1 MVATAS
7 SSTPSPASPAASAAR
22 AKPVRMFGRFQ
33 LLRLVGKSDRTMGW
47 AAVDTRSQQE
57 CLLVILRQQLDA
69 EAASAWLQ
77 AAQRAARLQHPQLA
91 KPLEIGVHD
100 RWPFM
105 AYDRSRAVSWPE
117 KFSRQGAPAAELAG
131 WAAQIAQGLAFA
143 HEAGVAHRDLQ
154 PWMLAID
161 ELQQVSVM
169 GLEAAAHPTETQHDG
184 GLDALRA
191 VRDAA
196 QQDVL
201 ALGLVMHHALVGQP
215 ALDEPDVVHVI
226 QRMPPL
232 GQEIVRLPWTVPRP
246 IPEPLRAIVNRCTD
260 RQPRLRYRSARTLQ
274 RALEGWLKTQD
285 DDGGPLALLRDR
297 LRTVGVLP
305 AQPGGAER
313 VAHLALMERG
323 RTSELA
329 ELVLGDIALAFEL
342 LRRVNSAQL
351 RGGQVSDD
359 GPVLMLRR
367 AIAMLGLDG
376 VRQAALG
383 LRRWPGPLDDAA
395 AGQLDTLMRRAHRAA
410 RLAVRL
416 VPAGYDGEVVYLIS
430 LLQNLGRMVV
440 QYHFP
445 EEAEQIR
452 KLMQNDD
459 APATAPDAHGMS
471 PEAASFAVLGLD
483 LDELGVAVAQHW
495 GLDDS
500 VLALMRRVP
509 PNAPVRTA
517 DSDTDNLRTTASC
530 AGELVDALN
539 QPATRV
545 QAALRQVV
553 QRYAR
558 ALNLSGREMQDALQL
573 ELQGGDATGLPHG
586 SPLPAVG
593 ESSSSGLRRQ
603 NVS

>member
-1 MVATAS
+1 
-7 SSTPSPASPAASAAR
+7 
-22 AKPVRMFGRFQ
+22 
-33 LLRLVGKSDRTMGW
+33 
-47 AAVDTRSQQE
+47 
-57 CLLVILRQQLDA
+57 
-69 EAASAWLQ
+69 
-77 AAQRAARLQHPQLA
+77 
-91 KPLEIGVHD
+91 
-100 RWPFM
+100 
-105 AYDRSRAVSWPE
+105 
-117 KFSRQGAPAAELAG
+117 
-131 WAAQIAQGLAFA
+131 
-143 HEAGVAHRDLQ
+143 
-154 PWMLAID
+154 
-161 ELQQVSVM
+161 
-169 GLEAAAHPTETQHDG
+169 
-184 GLDALRA
+184 
-191 VRDAA
+191 
-196 QQDVL
+196 
-201 ALGLVMHHALVGQP
+201 
-215 ALDEPDVVHVI
+215 
-226 QRMPPL
+226 
-232 GQEIVRLPWTVPRP
+232 
-246 IPEPLRAIVNRCTD
+246 
-260 RQPRLRYRSARTLQ
+260 
-274 RALEGWLKTQD
+274 
-285 DDGGPLALLRDR
+285 
-297 LRTVGVLP
+297 
-305 AQPGGAER
+305 
-313 VAHLALMERG
+313 
-323 RTSELA
+323 
-329 ELVLGDIALAFEL
+329 
-342 LRRVNSAQL
+342 
-351 RGGQVSDD
+351 
-359 GPVLMLRR
+359 
-367 AIAMLGLDG
+367 
-376 VRQAALG
+376 
-383 LRRWPGPLDDAA
+383 
-395 AGQLDTLMRRAHRAA
+395 
-410 RLAVRL
+410 LAVRL